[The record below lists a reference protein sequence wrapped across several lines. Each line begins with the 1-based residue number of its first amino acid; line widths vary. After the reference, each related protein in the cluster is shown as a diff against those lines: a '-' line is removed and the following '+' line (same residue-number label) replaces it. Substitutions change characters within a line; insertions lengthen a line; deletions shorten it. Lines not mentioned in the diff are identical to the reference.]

1 MGDSFDVFCEIVNIQ
16 RFFGKCHFISKD
28 WLALSQDNVSE
39 SSEILPVD
47 CCFIELAVTIQL
59 SALVWY
65 KTDIIIKKY
74 LVHYISQCHI
84 NDFVQ
89 NMLPFHIKWPCSN
102 ILRHHLKL
110 ACSKCHLFKIIKK
123 IACSKWHLIKII
135 KKLACSWS
143 NQNLKK
149 ISLFKMTSNLNR
161 KS

>member
-16 RFFGKCHFISKD
+16 IFFGKCYFISKD

-74 LVHYISQCHI
+74 LVL
-84 NDFVQ
+84 
-89 NMLPFHIKWPCSN
+89 MLK
-102 ILRHHLKL
+102 
-110 ACSKCHLFKIIKK
+110 
-123 IACSKWHLIKII
+123 
-135 KKLACSWS
+135 
-143 NQNLKK
+143 
-149 ISLFKMTSNLNR
+149 
-161 KS
+161 

>member
-1 MGDSFDVFCEIVNIQ
+1 MCSNDIICVRFCDNTNYLLPHVKQNLLQWYNLCKILWRQISLFINIKGGNVLGDSFDVFCEIVNIQ

-74 LVHYISQCHI
+74 LISMVFLH
-84 NDFVQ
+84 D
-89 NMLPFHIKWPCSN
+89 
-102 ILRHHLKL
+102 
-110 ACSKCHLFKIIKK
+110 
-123 IACSKWHLIKII
+123 
-135 KKLACSWS
+135 
-143 NQNLKK
+143 
-149 ISLFKMTSNLNR
+149 SLLV
-161 KS
+161 